1 MKHVT
6 SMVEEIVRISSHD
19 DNDEEKEKLASMD
32 NRIWSLLPQ
41 ELQDTLIAGLPIVS
55 IFRMRAVCKRFQSIV
70 LSPSFLSS
78 WSALAAQEHWLLMFH
93 RQDSSPWMS
102 MAAYDSNVKQWYN
115 LPVLRPFF
123 SKQGNVSLAS
133 SQGLLCIAPV
143 EDSHTLIVWNPLTN
157 VFKALPGMSIK
168 NTMCVGLVVDVR
180 TKEFT
185 IVVVGQTEDA
195 LQTTE
200 VYSSS
205 TTVSN
210 SSWKRMDTSLIEWYG
225 CYSDPLVYCN
235 GCFHV
240 ISAHKNGPFRFV
252 PLPLFSYD
260 QEFCA
265 VKFFFRF
272 TFAVPI
278 PAPFIQSG
286 KNSLFGLKYVQ
297 THA

>member
-1 MKHVT
+1 MLQQVEEEATNLMKHVT
-6 SMVEEIVRISSHD
+6 SMVEEIVRISQHN
-19 DNDEEKEKLASMD
+19 DNDEEKEKPLPKESHCSSMD

-41 ELQDTLIAGLPIVS
+41 ELQDSLIAGLPIVS
-55 IFRMRAVCKRFQSIV
+55 IFRMRAVCKRFQSII

-78 WSALAAQEHWLLMFH
+78 WSALALQEHWLLMFH

-102 MAAYDSNVKQWYN
+102 MGAYDSNVKQWYN

-133 SQGLLCIAPV
+133 SQGVLCIAPV
-143 EDSHTLIVWNPLTN
+143 EDSQTLIVWNPLTN

-200 VYSSS
+200 VYCSSGS
-205 TTVSN
+205 

-252 PLPLFSYD
+252 PLPIMHLS
-260 QEFCA
+260 
-265 VKFFFRF
+265 
-272 TFAVPI
+272 
-278 PAPFIQSG
+278 FIQW
-286 KNSLFGLKYVQ
+286 KILPTILQFVQ
-297 THA
+297 LYA